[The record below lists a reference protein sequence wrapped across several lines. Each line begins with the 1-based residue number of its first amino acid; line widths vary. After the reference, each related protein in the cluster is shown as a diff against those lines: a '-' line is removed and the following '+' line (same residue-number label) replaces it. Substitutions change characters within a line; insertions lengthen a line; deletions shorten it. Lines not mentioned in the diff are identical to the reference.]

1 MGAPRSQSFAVQG
14 ELGMSK
20 QSELAPRSHSFHTGD
35 QLEFP
40 DEEKPMEE
48 HTPSLLGGVP
58 GAQRPH
64 ELRELSSE
72 VPREPSWPSDGPM
85 WRNAEASTPTS
96 MSSAD
101 KAAAAASQP
110 TTQGTAAWDAASPNS
125 KVETPPEEPSTS
137 TKKCTPKNPFWVQP
151 EVPAQKKAPQ
161 GSCDGINGLLSGAT
175 PLHCL
180 SDVVDAGD
188 RNFEIDIAEE
198 DLTTVHISSWEQ
210 RLDWRSFL
218 SEAVAA
224 SLARQAFMNFDVEG
238 GAAFLPQTAPLGQI
252 LSTAGDWHRPRAV
265 CGTRWLRLDA
275 GMKVEVVSF
284 LHEP

>member
-1 MGAPRSQSFAVQG
+1 MR
-14 ELGMSK
+14 LT
-20 QSELAPRSHSFHTGD
+20 R
-35 QLEFP
+35 LEFAN
-40 DEEKPMEE
+40 EEKPMEDQ
-48 HTPSLLGGVP
+48 TPSVPGGVP
-58 GAQRPH
+58 AAQRPH

-110 TTQGTAAWDAASPNS
+110 TTQGTAAWDAPSPNS

-151 EVPAQKKAPQ
+151 EVPAHQKKAPQ

-218 SEAVAA
+218 SEAVGSGSCCKSCSA
-224 SLARQAFMNFDVEG
+224 SFHEFRCGG
-238 GAAFLPQTAPLGQI
+238 GAAFLPQTAPFGKILG
-252 LSTAGDWHRPRAV
+252 TAGRDRPKPRAL

-275 GMKVEVVSF
+275 GMKIEVDDTDNTIRFTMLDQADLFCWSMGQM
-284 LHEP
+284 